1 MSIIRLLKPR
11 PEAAT
16 PAPAASPAAPEPSL
30 SARFEPLIRQL
41 EDDVRLTMRVVGV
54 KADRS
59 KEQISETI
67 GHVDEIGRASD
78 ELAEFAAAAKDATA
92 AMTETMQRLDAATRA
107 IERNAASADLFADEA
122 AQLARELGDSTQR
135 MNQAVEKITGVVQLI
150 TTIARRTNLLALN
163 ASIEAARAGPA
174 GRGFSIIANEM
185 KSLAQQVHAATG
197 DVTSQTANLQ
207 TAARSST
214 DSTKRIGAL
223 LMRIDPVFGAIRGAL
238 EAQAS
243 QSRGVAAH
251 AAQSASF
258 VGYVVGKAAA
268 VKAAASR
275 GARSCR
281 AAGEAQDETRLSL
294 DRLTQRAVVF
304 LRQSVEGDRRTRERV
319 PVRIA
324 GVFVSEG
331 AATPVVAL
339 DLCAGG
345 ALLTGGEEVIR
356 RGVTGK
362 LRLADIGTIEA
373 RVTERSALGLHV
385 RFGELD
391 ADAHARLERA
401 LDAARA
407 RYAPWVARVQA
418 AAAEI
423 ARVFDHGV
431 ATGQTSLDELIT
443 CDYRP
448 VENAEPVAFA
458 TLASGFYARALPEI
472 LDEQRR
478 SAEAPLF
485 VLAIDRNGF
494 LPATHRSGASLDRV
508 PTDAVRGLR
517 AASAG
522 NAPVAAGGVDF
533 VGRDGSLF
541 DRWTVL
547 AGARSTAAFHLRADR
562 IREADPQSA
571 AILIVSCPIF
581 VRGRLWGAAQGGF
594 AY

>member
-11 PEAAT
+11 PEPTTAPLAT
-16 PAPAASPAAPEPSL
+16 PHAAPDASL
-30 SARFEPLIRQL
+30 STRFEPLIRQL
-41 EDDVRLTMRVVGV
+41 EEDVRLTMRVVGV
-54 KADRS
+54 KAERS
-59 KEQISETI
+59 KESIAETV

-78 ELAEFAAAAKDATA
+78 ELAEFAAAAKDATT

-238 EAQAS
+238 EAQAM

-251 AAQSASF
+251 AAHSASF

-281 AAGEAQDETRLSL
+281 AAGKAQDETRLSL

-304 LRQSVEGDRRTRERV
+304 LRQSVEGDRRSQERV
-319 PVRIA
+319 PVRIG
-324 GVFVSEG
+324 GVFVSDG

-339 DLCAGG
+339 DLSAGG
-345 ALLTGGEEVIR
+345 ALLMRGEDTIR
-356 RGVTGK
+356 RGVVGK
-362 LRLADIGTIEA
+362 LRLAEIGSIEA
-373 RVTERSALGLHV
+373 RVMERGAMGINL
-385 RFGELD
+385 RFGEIEPETS
-391 ADAHARLERA
+391 ARLAAA
-401 LDAARA
+401 LDQARA
-407 RYAPWVARVQA
+407 RYAPWIARVQA

-423 ARVFDHGV
+423 ERSFEHGV
-431 ATGQTSLDELIT
+431 ATGQTSIEELISS
-443 CDYRP
+443 DYRP
-448 VENAEPVAFA
+448 VENVEPVAFT
-458 TLASGFYARALPEI
+458 TLASDFYERTLPEI
-472 LDEQRR
+472 LQEQRR
-478 SAEAPLF
+478 SVEAPLF
-485 VLAIDRNGF
+485 MLAVDRNGYS
-494 LPATHRSGASLDRV
+494 PASPREGALVERLLGEGESGAV
-508 PTDAVRGLR
+508 
-517 AASAG
+517 ASQERT
-522 NAPVAAGGVDF
+522 DF
-533 VGRDGSLF
+533 VGRDRRLF

-547 AGARSTAAFHLRADR
+547 AGARSTAPYHLRADR
-562 IREADPQSA
+562 VCEADPQSA
-571 AILIVSCPIF
+571 AILIISCPIF
-581 VRGRLWGAAQGGF
+581 VRGKLWGAAQGGF